1 MSEYWNRSG
10 EVNVEFD
17 VEKFTAKLYIDGKF
31 VLSRPIWDKLTP
43 KALVKNLWEVE
54 EGNETYEKKT
64 KWGLH
69 TTQKKK
75 VIKNGFKEFT
85 KEYNVVPSRA
95 VKIFNAAVYRNAIA
109 PYKEFSNLFQR
120 KKRIAPSEFTKVVN
134 NVELL
139 EQAKKDNQRNI
150 LPLIL
155 RAEAS
160 PQHLKT
166 VFGKGA
172 WKKLANNS
180 FHRNQVLSTY
190 QDISSVMEYDS
201 TALKMNHFFHNKSPD
216 AHHWLKN
223 VVGIPYTKHEGQ
235 HPKEILALYVDT
247 KDMAKRL
254 ELPFNEKWSARKVE
268 EKHNEYAQL
277 QQRLVEQQRI
287 GRDKWYAERLAKL
300 KAVDLS
306 EFYAQT
312 AWEKDGVV
320 AKLLTTYDRITQ
332 EGAEMHHCV
341 AGYAERCTN
350 RDYVV
355 VSLTDGVMRTT
366 LGIYADVAGGNVY
379 RFHENQHYGKYN
391 KRVEDERF
399 ITLAK
404 EVVDSLNKMKLKK
417 EENA

>member
-17 VEKFTAKLYIDGKF
+17 VEKFTATLYIDGKY
-31 VLSRPIWDKLTP
+31 VLARRIGDKLTP
-43 KALVKNLWEVE
+43 RELVRGLWEVE
-54 EGNETYEKKT
+54 ETNETYEKKT
-64 KWGLH
+64 KWGLR

-85 KEYNVVPSRA
+85 KEYNVVPSRVA
-95 VKIFNAAVYRNAIA
+95 KIFNAAVYRNAIA

-120 KKRIAPSEFTKVVN
+120 KKRTAPTEFSKVVN

-139 EQAKKDNQRNI
+139 EQAKKDNQKNI

-172 WKKLANNS
+172 WKKLAKNS
-180 FHRNQVLSTY
+180 FHRNQALSTY

-201 TALKMNHFFHNKSPD
+201 TALKMTHFFWGKSPD

-223 VVGIPYTKHEGQ
+223 IVGIPYTKHKDQ
-235 HPKEILALYVDT
+235 HSKEVLTLYVDT
-247 KDMAKRL
+247 RDMAARL
-254 ELPFNEKWSARKVE
+254 ELPFSEKWSARKME

-277 QQRLVEQQRI
+277 QQRLVEQQWI
-287 GRDKWYAERLAKL
+287 ERDKFYAEHLNKL
-300 KAVDLS
+300 KAEDLS
-306 EFYAQT
+306 EFYPKT
-312 AWEKDGVV
+312 LWEKDGVK
-320 AKLLTTYDRITQ
+320 ATILTTYDRIVQ

-341 AGYAERCTN
+341 AGYAERCIN
-350 RDYVV
+350 KEYVV
-355 VSLTDGVMRTT
+355 VSLTDGDLRTT
-366 LGIYADVAGGNVY
+366 LGIYVDVVGNTY
-379 RFHENQHYGKYN
+379 RFSHNQHYGKYN
-391 KRVEDERF
+391 HCVEDSRF
-399 ITLAK
+399 TSLAK
-404 EVVDSLNKMKLKK
+404 EVVEDLNKMKLKK
-417 EENA
+417 ETNA